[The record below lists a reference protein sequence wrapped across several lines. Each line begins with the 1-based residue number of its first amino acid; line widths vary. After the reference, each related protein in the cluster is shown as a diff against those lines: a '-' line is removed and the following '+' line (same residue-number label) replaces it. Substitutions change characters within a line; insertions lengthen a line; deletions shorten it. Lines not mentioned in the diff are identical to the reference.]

1 MTAFHHMQPFDPAG
15 NVHASSVTRTMK
27 GQSLDTWDMFTRE
40 SLQNSWD
47 ARDTTSHEDGVTFA
61 IDYKDLS
68 LQQVKTLRHDVLVD
82 DVKGLDGLRAAL
94 DSGSIRMLSVSDS
107 GTNGLRG
114 PSIASTVTKDSSAPR
129 DFDSFVRN
137 IGRSDSKT
145 LKGGTYGF
153 GKGVFFIV
161 SRVNTIMVYTR
172 TVDENSNP
180 VHRFISMAN
189 SSDFQLGDTLYTG
202 RHWWGIKKT
211 GQSGNNTTEYAEPF
225 TGERADRLAR
235 ALGMDGYFTDE
246 RATGTCIAV
255 LEPDIEDV
263 DEGLEKIAGSLTRW
277 AWPHMVRFEK
287 TMDPIEFHVRKNGE
301 EINIPDPNKDQAVR
315 HYVRAYKDALEI
327 PRDLKNSWESDF
339 RHRVTRIWAE
349 RPRKELG
356 RLAVV
361 NIPDVIAPESTVLEQ
376 EIEHE
381 IALLRNPRMV
391 VEYWRGPKN
400 LSGTPYCGVFLADGV
415 ADPVFARSEPAAHH
429 EWNHQAIQ
437 NDHELLQQ
445 FWGSKTR
452 SNPVKILKD
461 KMRALLKESKS
472 TTQPEGES
480 KHFQALTQMSS
491 RLGSIV
497 SNAVGGTDAGVPVRK
512 EKDPVNNSKPSVG
525 KKPRSNIQLASM
537 FRAQGSVISVFKVD
551 FAVPENMLPISA
563 NATPYLAA
571 DRGSIKEA
579 EARGFGIEFPEVQG
593 WSASST
599 APQSL
604 NDISDTKNT
613 VEVKESQMARFVLV
627 SQPADSATGITIE
640 FSSEKEATGEA

>member
-61 IDYKDLS
+61 IDYRDLS
-68 LQQVKTLRHDVLVD
+68 PEQVKTLRHDVLVD
-82 DVKGLDGLRAAL
+82 DVQGLDGLRKTL

-114 PSIASTVTKDSSAPR
+114 PSIASAVTKDSSSPR

-172 TVDENSNP
+172 TVDEYSQP

-235 ALGMDGYFTDE
+235 ALGMDSYFTEE
-246 RATGTCIAV
+246 RPTGTCIAV
-255 LEPDIEDV
+255 LEPDIDDV
-263 DEGLEKIAGSLTRW
+263 DEGLKKVAGSLTRW
-277 AWPHMVRFEK
+277 SWPHMVRFEN
-287 TMDPIEFHVRKNGE
+287 TIDPIEFHVRKNGE
-301 EINIPDPNKDQAVR
+301 EIEIPDPNTDQAVR
-315 HYVRAYKDALEI
+315 HYVRAYKDALKVPQE
-327 PRDLKNSWESDF
+327 LKNSWESDF
-339 RHRVTRIWAE
+339 RHRVTRIWSL
-349 RPRKELG
+349 RPAKELG

-361 NIPDVIAPESTVLEQ
+361 NIPDMISGEATVLERD
-376 EIEHE
+376 IEHE

-400 LSGTPYCGVFLADGV
+400 LSGTPYCGVFLADGE
-415 ADPVFARSEPAAHH
+415 ADPIFARSEPAAHH

-445 FWGSKTR
+445 FWGSTTR
-452 SNPVKILKD
+452 SNPIKILKD
-461 KMRALLKESKS
+461 RMRALLKESKS
-472 TTQPEGES
+472 AAQPEGET
-480 KHFQALTQMSS
+480 KHFQTLTQMSS
-491 RLGSIV
+491 RLGAVV
-497 SNAVGGTDAGVPVRK
+497 SNAVGGADAGVPVRK
-512 EKDPVNNSKPSVG
+512 KNQEKTSKPKVG
-525 KKPRSNIQLASM
+525 RKPRFNFQLASM
-537 FRAQGSVISVFKVD
+537 FREEDSVISVFKVD
-551 FAVPENMLPISA
+551 FAVPEQMLPISA
-563 NATPYLAA
+563 TAAPYLAA

-579 EARGFGIEFPEVQG
+579 DARDLGIEFPTVLG
-593 WSASST
+593 WSDSPTPPQFSAAISVDSST
-599 APQSL
+599 L
-604 NDISDTKNT
+604 RVT
-613 VEVKESQMARFVLV
+613 ESQTTSFVLV
-627 SQPADSATGITIE
+627 RQPADTATGINID
-640 FSSEKEATGEA
+640 FSAEKEDDQ